1 MPVIVEGSRI
11 YNLSGNVMLKIQ
23 HHEGIIAT
31 TAKMP
36 PLPPLP
42 SMTMKS
48 PNFVQPL
55 PPLEQFTDNDIGGGE
70 PKEPSQEILSDDSD
84 QTSADMDRTR
94 QIR

>member
-1 MPVIVEGSRI
+1 
-11 YNLSGNVMLKIQ
+11 MLKIQ

-48 PNFVQPL
+48 PNFVQLL